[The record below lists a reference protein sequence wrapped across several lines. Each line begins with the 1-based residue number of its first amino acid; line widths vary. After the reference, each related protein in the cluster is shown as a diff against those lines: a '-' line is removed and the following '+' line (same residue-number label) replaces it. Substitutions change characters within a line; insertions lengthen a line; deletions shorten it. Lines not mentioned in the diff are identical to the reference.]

1 MSSSKPF
8 NVSSLPRFEKELAK
22 IISKYPAFRLEFDN
36 FKETLKN
43 NPEQGN
49 HLGSGVYKVRLEI
62 PGKPAGKSYGARVI
76 QAIFTVSNEVLLML
90 IYDKS
95 DIRSLTKA
103 QEAEF
108 RKLANELREQRKA
121 KRKN

>member
-8 NVSSLPRFEKELAK
+8 SISSLPSFEKELGK
-22 IISKYPAFRLEFDN
+22 IITKYPH
-36 FKETLKN
+36 FKESFEHFKESLKT
-43 NPEQGN
+43 NPEQGS

-76 QAIFTVSNEVLLML
+76 HAIFTVSSEVLLML

-95 DIRSLTKA
+95 YIKDLTKA
-103 QEAEF
+103 QEAAF
-108 RKLANELREQRKA
+108 RKLANELRK
-121 KRKN
+121 KRKSGS